1 VVSLVSTNN
10 NICKDKKVSMNRLYP
25 TKGGPMAYR
34 LDYSIETNFREDK
47 VDKVMK
53 VKVSTFF
60 G

>member
-1 VVSLVSTNN
+1 
-10 NICKDKKVSMNRLYP
+10 MNRLYP
-25 TKGGPMAYR
+25 TKGGPMAYL